1 MNIMI
6 SISTF
11 SVFYCLAFALPNL
24 TACLGLA
31 LSLAAFGLS
40 CLLMWYQK
48 KKKKYDAN
56 IKESSVPV
64 RQVARSCRSCFP
76 NAKCNCKSYPV
87 VMLYAVEIKHPHP
100 PYLVLFLSY
109 YCRLL
114 APLWGTFAVNL
125 HLHRFQSVS
134 HFHQMAQLPA

>member
-6 SISTF
+6 SIQHF
-11 SVFYCLAFALPNL
+11 LYCLAFALPNL

-48 KKKKYDAN
+48 KKKKNDAN

-87 VMLYAVEIKHPHP
+87 VMLYAAEIKPPH
-100 PYLVLFLSY
+100 LILSLF
-109 YCRLL
+109 CRII
-114 APLWGTFAVNL
+114 AAF
-125 HLHRFQSVS
+125 
-134 HFHQMAQLPA
+134 